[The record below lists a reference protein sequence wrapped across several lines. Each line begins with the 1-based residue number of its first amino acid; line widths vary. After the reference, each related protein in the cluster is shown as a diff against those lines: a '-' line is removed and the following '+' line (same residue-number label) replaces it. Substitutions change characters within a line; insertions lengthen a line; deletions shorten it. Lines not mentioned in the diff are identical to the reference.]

1 MRRGRG
7 VAKASGSSG
16 VQRVWAWIRGRS
28 DFSPRSRAV
37 LLVSSCD
44 CERTGCEWKTRY
56 EMQIEMNEMLDMQI
70 ASLTEKADDI
80 KRTTKDGKCLNYRF
94 RCF

>member
-1 MRRGRG
+1 
-7 VAKASGSSG
+7 
-16 VQRVWAWIRGRS
+16 
-28 DFSPRSRAV
+28 
-37 LLVSSCD
+37 
-44 CERTGCEWKTRY
+44 
-56 EMQIEMNEMLDMQI
+56 MQIEMNEMLDMQI